1 MKHDQPQ
8 DDSPLFRLRHSLG
21 HILAQAVLQLRPGA
35 KLGFGPPIENGFYY
49 DFDLDPPLSDAD
61 FGALEKKMRAIIK
74 ADQPFEREE
83 RPADE
88 LIESLANE
96 GAVYKA
102 EYAAELRDGGKQT
115 LGVYTNGTFSD
126 MCEGPHVAS
135 TGEIAADGFRLDS
148 LAGAYWRGSEKNK
161 MLQRVYGL
169 AFAGKAELEDFLARR
184 ELAQERDHRKLG
196 RQMRIFTIAEE
207 VGKGLPLW
215 MPNGEAIRGE
225 LERLAT
231 ETEFRRGYSRV
242 STPNIGREGL
252 YHTSGHLPYYSESMF
267 PPMEADDGRFYLR
280 PMNCPHHHMIFK
292 AEPRSY
298 RELPLRLSE
307 YGTCYRYE
315 QSGELSG
322 LLRVRAMDMNDA
334 HIYCTPEQAQ
344 QEFVQVLKLHLF
356 YYELFGIEKYWM
368 RLSLPD
374 LEGGAEK
381 YVGGREIWEEAERTV
396 TAAMEE
402 VGVPYE
408 AVRGEAAF
416 YGPKIDFQIENV
428 VGREE
433 TASTNQLDLVMAERF
448 DLSYVGSDNQRHR
461 PHIIHR
467 APLGTH
473 ERFIAFLLEHYGG
486 VFPTW
491 LAPQQVRLI
500 PVAPAFAPYA
510 QKIGDALRQD
520 LVRAEVDDSSES
532 FGKKMRNGQV
542 AKVPNLFIVGQK
554 EVDQGALSWKRHGE
568 KQQQTMGVE
577 QATEKL
583 KKEIAQ
589 RTDWRRSAP

>member
-1 MKHDQPQ
+1 MKHDRPQ

-61 FGALEKKMRAIIK
+61 FGPLEKKMRAIIK

-126 MCEGPHVAS
+126 MCEGPHVAAS
-135 TGEIAADGFRLDS
+135 GEIPADGFRLDS

-196 RQMRIFTIAEE
+196 REMRIFTIAEE

-242 STPNIGREGL
+242 STPSIGREGL
-252 YHTSGHLPYYSESMF
+252 YHTSGHLPYYSEGMF
-267 PPMEADDGRFYLR
+267 PPIEADDGRFYLR

-334 HIYCTPEQAQ
+334 HIYCAPEQAQ
-344 QEFVQVLKLHLF
+344 QEFVHVLKLHLF
-356 YYELFGIEKYWM
+356 YYELFGIEKYWL

-428 VGREE
+428 MGREE
-433 TASTNQLDLVMAERF
+433 TASTNQLDLIMAERF

-532 FGKKMRNGQV
+532 FGKKMRNGHV

-554 EVDQGALSWKRHGE
+554 ELDQGALSWKRHGE
-568 KQQQTMGVE
+568 KEQQTMGVE

-589 RTDWRRSAP
+589 RSDWRRSAP